1 MKRGDIQSRTI
12 NVMRI
17 ILVVYVVIIHSYSG
31 TRGVIDTGQY
41 PVYKATAF
49 FLSLEI
55 SQIAVPAF
63 FFISGYLFFF
73 GANTYREKLKNR
85 TRTLVVPYIF
95 WNTLIIAAYLIL
107 ENIPALT
114 PLFRGEA
121 ISYRIPAL
129 LREYWDGGSWDNG
142 NGTPIVHQFWYIRN
156 LIILSAISPAI
167 AFCIKK
173 IGWLFPAALMAIW
186 LFSPGQAFS
195 VESATFFSAG
205 ACFSIHGKDFMSFFV
220 RMRTASYVIYPVLL
234 VLNTIMRENHYLLPL
249 DRIGFIAGT
258 IFTFNLI
265 GQSIEKGTIRGSAA
279 LSGVSF
285 FIFAMHDPML
295 TFVKRAAIKLSTAP
309 LSDTFV
315 TSLYFLA
322 PAITIGICI
331 VTHILLRRYFPRFT
345 KVITGR

>member
-17 ILVVYVVIIHSYSG
+17 ILVVYVVMIHSYSG

-156 LIILSAISPAI
+156 LLS
-167 AFCIKK
+167 
-173 IGWLFPAALMAIW
+173 L
-186 LFSPGQAFS
+186 
-195 VESATFFSAG
+195 
-205 ACFSIHGKDFMSFFV
+205 IH
-220 RMRTASYVIYPVLL
+220 I
-234 VLNTIMRENHYLLPL
+234 
-249 DRIGFIAGT
+249 
-258 IFTFNLI
+258 
-265 GQSIEKGTIRGSAA
+265 
-279 LSGVSF
+279 
-285 FIFAMHDPML
+285 
-295 TFVKRAAIKLSTAP
+295 
-309 LSDTFV
+309 
-315 TSLYFLA
+315 
-322 PAITIGICI
+322 
-331 VTHILLRRYFPRFT
+331 
-345 KVITGR
+345 

>member
-1 MKRGDIQSRTI
+1 
-12 NVMRI
+12 
-17 ILVVYVVIIHSYSG
+17 
-31 TRGVIDTGQY
+31 
-41 PVYKATAF
+41 
-49 FLSLEI
+49 
-55 SQIAVPAF
+55 
-63 FFISGYLFFF
+63 
-73 GANTYREKLKNR
+73 
-85 TRTLVVPYIF
+85 
-95 WNTLIIAAYLIL
+95 
-107 ENIPALT
+107 
-114 PLFRGEA
+114 
-121 ISYRIPAL
+121 
-129 LREYWDGGSWDNG
+129 
-142 NGTPIVHQFWYIRN
+142 
-156 LIILSAISPAI
+156 
-167 AFCIKK
+167 
-173 IGWLFPAALMAIW
+173 MAIW

-195 VESATFFSAG
+195 VESAAFFSAG